1 MRVTEL
7 EAIHDGRTSFYNKA
21 MVVEHED
28 RTELYSYGTH
38 VVTIKD
44 GKFFFHDKASHS
56 ETTRRHVREFMIQY
70 FRLGEF
76 LTKSMIESLMDNRW
90 HKDYHGEDSLN

>member
-1 MRVTEL
+1 MRVVEL
-7 EAIHDGRTSFYNKA
+7 NPIHDGRASFYNKA

-44 GKFFFHDKASHS
+44 DKFFFHEKASHS

-70 FRLGEF
+70 FGLGEF
-76 LTKSMIESLMDNRW
+76 LTKSMIENLMNNRW
-90 HKDYHGEDSLN
+90 HKDYHGGDSLN